1 MRTMAP
7 HPALKAPA
15 NPQIDKEYSVDELA
29 QAGDSTVRNIR
40 AYQDRG
46 LLPPPEKRGRS
57 GIYTDSH
64 LARLRIIGQLLNRGY
79 TLASIGEL
87 FEALEKGTDLAELM
101 GLERAV
107 TSPWTDEA
115 PAWFSLPDL
124 VTLYGGAFKPQW
136 LARACELGILES
148 EGARF
153 RAPSPRL
160 IQAGAELV
168 RVGIPLDEMLEVV
181 AQLRRNV
188 EVAADDMVRLVETHV
203 FDRHGKGLPPAAEMP
218 RIADIVWR
226 LRPLVEMAVQAEV
239 ARAMELAAG
248 KHIGDRLSHVLEQM
262 RKPGS

>member
-1 MRTMAP
+1 MSSHNAVVRSDASQP
-7 HPALKAPA
+7 E
-15 NPQIDKEYSVDELA
+15 KEYSVDELA
-29 QAGDSTVRNIR
+29 RAGGSTVRNIR

-46 LLPPPEKRGRS
+46 LLPPPEKRGRA
-57 GIYTDSH
+57 GIYTEGH
-64 LARLRIIGQLLNRGY
+64 LSRLRIIGQLLGRGY

-87 FEALEKGTDLAELM
+87 FEALERGHDLPQLM

-115 PAWFSLPDL
+115 PAWYSLPEL
-124 VTLYGGAFKPQW
+124 VKLYGGSFKPQW

-168 RVGIPLDEMLEVV
+168 RAGIPLDEMLEVV

-188 EVAADDMVRLVETHV
+188 EAAAEDMVRLVETHV

-218 RIADIVWR
+218 RLAQVVWR

-248 KHIGDRLSHVLEQM
+248 KHIGDRLSHVLDQI
-262 RKPGS
+262 RKPPQ